1 MNECCFASPFYL
13 SACTSLRF
21 NTKNL
26 SYWLWECTINDRN
39 LYKQKL
45 SWPSSIW
52 VQGFLRC
59 SSAKETAKTSFSSLR
74 YLNKT
79 KFHRLKCKI
88 PRRRWH
94 RHSFF
99 TLVTCQNIDHKIKL
113 EFELWHPANPW
124 PHLSSHHQSILG
136 IAWFCIKHY
145 SQDLRIIRWIFGY
158 FFDTPCLR
166 NAFLSIFWRVFMR
179 LYNSHLLR
187 GSSLKNIHSSSWNRA
202 SLRSQLENR
211 EIFCPFRCRHLT
223 MIKSV
228 VFWLFLGQSYFRQ
241 N

>member
-1 MNECCFASPFYL
+1 MGMHNQWPQSLQTKTFLTIQHLSP
-13 SACTSLRF
+13 
-21 NTKNL
+21 
-26 SYWLWECTINDRN
+26 
-39 LYKQKL
+39 
-45 SWPSSIW
+45 
-52 VQGFLRC
+52 GFSKMFICKGNSEDFIFIIKIL
-59 SSAKETAKTSFSSLR
+59 
-74 YLNKT
+74 LNKT

-145 SQDLRIIRWIFGY
+145 SQGLRIIRWIFGY
-158 FFDTPCLR
+158 FFDTPYLR